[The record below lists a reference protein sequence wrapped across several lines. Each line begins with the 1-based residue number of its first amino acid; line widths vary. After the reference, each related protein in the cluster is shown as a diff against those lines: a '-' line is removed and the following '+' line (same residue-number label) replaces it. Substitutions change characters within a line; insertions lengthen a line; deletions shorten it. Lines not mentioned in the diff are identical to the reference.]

1 LLVDKEPEFIIYDD
15 ACRLRRYIENCYRLT
30 PTPRLEHLI
39 KKKYVVDKLHI
50 QGHTETW
57 CHQNCHPSLF
67 RELDDINTIVCEQLN
82 FPLGQ
87 YKYIIKHMNVEH
99 YSFYL
104 YIIMNELN
112 KIKIDGKYEIY
123 EKKILRCR
131 QTLNTKTSDST
142 ASE

>member
-1 LLVDKEPEFIIYDD
+1 
-15 ACRLRRYIENCYRLT
+15 
-30 PTPRLEHLI
+30 
-39 KKKYVVDKLHI
+39 
-50 QGHTETW
+50 
-57 CHQNCHPSLF
+57 
-67 RELDDINTIVCEQLN
+67 
-82 FPLGQ
+82 
-87 YKYIIKHMNVEH
+87 MNVEH